1 MGKPRTQQRHDR
13 GYVMKAALVI
23 RFGNPVPGRE
33 AAALTYGHEL
43 EAFARK
49 NSGMISEPKWYWSSS
64 GENMVIV
71 EGEYENLLALTATPE
86 AIKLENKGMILLQNF
101 RDELVVVGRDQ
112 AEGLYQE
119 ALREL
124 HLV

>member
-1 MGKPRTQQRHDR
+1 
-13 GYVMKAALVI
+13 MKAALVV
-23 RFGNPVPGRE
+23 RFSNPVPGRE
-33 AAALTYGHEL
+33 KAAIAFGHEL
-43 EAFARK
+43 DDFAKK
-49 NSGMISEPKWYWSSS
+49 NAAKISEPKWYWSSS

-71 EGEYENLLALTATPE
+71 EGEYENLLAVTATPE

-101 RDELVVVGRDQ
+101 RDELVVVGRDE

>member
-1 MGKPRTQQRHDR
+1 
-13 GYVMKAALVI
+13 MKAALVV

-33 AAALTYGHEL
+33 KAAIAYGHEL
-43 EAFARK
+43 DDFARK
-49 NSGMISEPKWYWSSS
+49 NAAKISEPRWYWSSR
-64 GENMVIV
+64 GENMIII
-71 EGEYENLLALTATPE
+71 EGEYENLLELTTKPE

-119 ALREL
+119 ALQEL

>member
-1 MGKPRTQQRHDR
+1 
-13 GYVMKAALVI
+13 MKAALVV
-23 RFGNPVPGRE
+23 RFSNPVPGRE
-33 AAALTYGHEL
+33 KAAIAYGHEL
-43 EAFARK
+43 DDFARK
-49 NSGMISEPKWYWSSS
+49 NAAKISEPKWYWSSS

-71 EGEYENLLALTATPE
+71 EGEYENLLELTATPE

-101 RDELVVVGRDQ
+101 RDELVVVGRDE

-119 ALREL
+119 ALEEL